1 MRRGKIKL
9 ASIGASLDQGLQE
22 RTRERKLTC
31 LPACLPGNPPGKQ
44 PVRQDLCSLHCKQS
58 GDRMLQAASSIL
70 LLVHH
75 SVASP
80 AVPTLA
86 NGSAAAPLAD

>member
-1 MRRGKIKL
+1 MQRGKIK
-9 ASIGASLDQGLQE
+9 SESMGDSLGQGLQE
-22 RTRERKLTC
+22 STRERKLT
-31 LPACLPGNPPGKQ
+31 CLPGNPPGKQ
-44 PVRQDLCSLHCKQS
+44 PVRQDLCSLQCKQP
-58 GDRMLQAASSIL
+58 GDCMLQAASSIP

-80 AVPTLA
+80 TVLALA